1 MKKRGRHVFIPLYST
16 LSVLGS
22 LLIAAFLLVADKL
35 AAHNI
40 HLYINY
46 HGLTIGKVYVIAVW
60 LACILFITGLNV
72 FLHRNFRNMFLKGI
86 ILLGVLLIACYLA
99 FSMLFEAL
107 FFMPRSYV
115 GLVSPDGE
123 HYIIVGEDNRI
134 SEPYGGTIYERTSL
148 ITIRKIGEYEAGD
161 DLYKPFSSGKYYVD
175 WNENTFD
182 VHYDYDGT
190 GENYK
195 TVTFQYLK

>member
-22 LLIAAFLLVADKL
+22 LLIAVFLVVAQNL
-35 AAHNI
+35 ADHNI

-46 HGLTIGKVYVIAVW
+46 RGITIGKIYVIAVW

-72 FLHRNFRNMFLKGI
+72 FLHRNFRNLFLKGM
-86 ILLGVLLIACYLA
+86 ILLGVLLVECYLA
-99 FSMLFEAL
+99 FSMLFNAL

-115 GLVSPDGE
+115 GFNSPDSE
-123 HYIIVGEDNRI
+123 HQIIVGEDNRL
-134 SEPYGGTIYERTSL
+134 SAPYGGTVYERTSF
-148 ITIRKIGEYEAGD
+148 ITIRKIGKYEVGGD
-161 DLYKPFSSGKYYVD
+161 IHKPFVTGKYYVD
-175 WNENTFD
+175 WHEESFD

-195 TVTFQYLK
+195 TVTFKYLK